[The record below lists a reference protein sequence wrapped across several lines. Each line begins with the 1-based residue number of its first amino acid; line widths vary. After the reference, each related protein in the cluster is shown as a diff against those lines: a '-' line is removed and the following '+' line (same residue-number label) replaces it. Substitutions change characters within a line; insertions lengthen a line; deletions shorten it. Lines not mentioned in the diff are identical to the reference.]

1 MKKICFLI
9 CLLFLCISSLPA
21 MARVPMTVGG
31 FTLGKDINDYKGRL
45 DLETCREIRYQEFLG
60 EGVMKPTPGFKS
72 GLITFGRCD
81 KINKIIRIKLKFLNP
96 TKKFYLVLLK
106 KYKKVL
112 GPPDEYKGDPFQSLI
127 AWKWSFQ
134 DKDGHRVSLTLQHN
148 LSDTNEK
155 IGNAVK
161 LVLMDQLAKE
171 KTCYTDKYPRKM
183 KPKKITELKGKAM
196 WDMYIPY

>member
-1 MKKICFLI
+1 MKKICFLL
-9 CLLFLCISSLPA
+9 CVFFLCSYPLTALSK
-21 MARVPMTVGG
+21 VPMNLGG
-31 FTLGKDINDYKGRL
+31 FTLGKDINDYEGKL
-45 DLETCREIRYQEFLG
+45 DFNTCREIRYQEYLG
-60 EGVMKPTPGFKS
+60 EGVIKPTSGFKS

-81 KINKIIRIKLKFLNP
+81 NINKIVRIKLKFLNP

-106 KYKKVL
+106 KYKQML

-127 AWKWSFQ
+127 AWKWSFK

-161 LVLMDQLAKE
+161 LVLMDQFERERA
-171 KTCYTDKYPRKM
+171 CYIKKHPHKM
-183 KPKKITELKGKAM
+183 KPKTIKELKGKKM